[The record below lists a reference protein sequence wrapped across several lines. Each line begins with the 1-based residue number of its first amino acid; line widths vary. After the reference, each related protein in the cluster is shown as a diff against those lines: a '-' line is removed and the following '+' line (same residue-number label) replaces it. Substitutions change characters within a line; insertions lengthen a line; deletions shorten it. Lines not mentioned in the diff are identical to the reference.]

1 MAVTLIV
8 EDGSQVPNSNVYDSL
23 ANVKTYFGNIDDPVF
38 TNTPSTGYPG
48 YTDEQLSAA
57 MVRAC
62 RYLDAVYQLAWKG
75 RKISYTQS
83 MTWPRMGVVV
93 SVSPSGIEFPI
104 LTTEGFLIP
113 TNSVPNP
120 VKQAFYELA
129 KRALTDDLQPDV
141 AAGQGGMILS
151 QRVGDLAVTYMSG
164 NNKYKRYRYV
174 DSILQDLLWSS
185 AGNVELVRG

>member
-23 ANVKTYFGNIDDPVF
+23 ANFKTYFANVDDPVV
-38 TNTPSTGYPG
+38 PG
-48 YTDEQLSAA
+48 TYTDEQLSAA

-62 RYLDAVYQLAWKG
+62 RYLDGVFQLAWKG
-75 RKISYTQS
+75 RKVSKDQS

-104 LTTEGFLIP
+104 LTTEGFLIASNEIP
-113 TNSVPNP
+113 KAL
-120 VKQAFYELA
+120 KQAFYELG

-141 AAGQGGMILS
+141 AAGAGGMILS
-151 QRVGDLAVTYMSG
+151 QRVGDLAVTYQSG
-164 NNKYKRYRYV
+164 NNKYKRYRFV
-174 DSILQDLLWSS
+174 DSILQDLLWSA
-185 AGNVELVRG
+185 AGNIELVRG